1 MRRKKKDSLGLFQV
15 LLFTTFFY
23 VWSFVDSGPTG
34 THTLQAQTATLPFRP
49 IGSASAV
56 DRYSQPRRFTE
67 PARDSQWQRDAQP
80 GAYRQP
86 ERDSGVRYIETGY
99 RDDMRRTDAYG
110 NVRQVSMQSGG
121 FTLPSGGG
129 SAPLPNEYTPP
140 PLNTPPNL
148 LPGGTQPPAP
158 SGNLQTAPTMTQP
171 QLAPPPTYSGP
182 AYNAPPATE
191 NSAPRSLPTPGT
203 GTQSYP
209 SGPVADYQPVAPPQL
224 SNGGFATMSDCRL
237 ITPAS
242 SYSAM
247 SPYGDTCGGVA
258 PTGYSGTYV
267 APPAQIAAPA
277 AMPAYPTP
285 PPGAL
290 VGSPTAAPVGSLVT
304 FGQETFPVQ
313 VGQGLWGQPVA
324 YVPGQR
330 FRNWLRYFSF

>member
-23 VWSFVDSGPTG
+23 LWTFVDTGATG
-34 THTLQAQTATLPFRP
+34 THTLHAETASLPFRP

-56 DRYSQPRRFTE
+56 DQYSRAEPNPRGNQNYGATQNYAAT
-67 PARDSQWQRDAQP
+67 PNDGYNQNAQN
-80 GAYRQP
+80 
-86 ERDSGVRYIETGY
+86 VRYIQTGF
-99 RDDMRRTDAYG
+99 RADPRNANAYG
-110 NVRQVSMQSGG
+110 NVRQVAMQSGG
-121 FTLPSGGG
+121 FALPSDAGGMT
-129 SAPLPNEYTPP
+129 APDQYTPP

-148 LPGGTQPPAP
+148 LPGSSQQFGSSQNLQPAP
-158 SGNLQTAPTMTQP
+158 PTIQP
-171 QLAPPPTYSGP
+171 QLSPPPS
-182 AYNAPPATE
+182 YNVPGNNAALGAET
-191 NSAPRSLPTPGT
+191 APRSLPSP

-209 SGPVADYQPVAPPQL
+209 SGPIADYQPVAPPQL

-247 SPYGDTCGGVA
+247 SPYGDTCGCGSVA
-258 PTGYSGTYV
+258 PTSYAGPYI

-277 AMPAYPTP
+277 AMPTYAVP
-285 PPGAL
+285 PA
-290 VGSPTAAPVGSLVT
+290 SAATAAPVGSLVT
-304 FGQETFPVQ
+304 FGQETYPVQ